1 MLKFIGKR
9 ILMMIPVILGLSFI
23 IFTILA
29 LTPGDPAQMILGE
42 NASLEA
48 IEELREEMGL
58 NENFIVRFV
67 KYIGDAVQGDFGESY
82 RTGLPVLDEIMTR
95 LPNTF
100 ALAFFGIGLSVVI
113 GIPIGI
119 ISATK
124 QYSIFDTM
132 SLAVALIMTSIP
144 AFWLGLMLLL
154 VFSLKLNWFPA
165 IGITSWTGFIL
176 PSVTLAI
183 GSMAVM
189 IRMTRSTM
197 LEVIREDY
205 IRTARAKGASEGLII
220 RRHALRNALLPVITI
235 IGINFGLQM
244 GGAMICETVFSI
256 PGMGTLMITSVR
268 QKDIPMVMASVMF
281 VAFAISMINL
291 LIDILYSYIDPR
303 IKSQYVKVSR

>member
-1 MLKFIGKR
+1 
-9 ILMMIPVILGLSFI
+9 MIPVILGISFI

>member
-1 MLKFIGKR
+1 
-9 ILMMIPVILGLSFI
+9 MIPVILGISFI
-23 IFTILA
+23 IFTVLA